1 LRVCMCASVWG
12 GFDVRGDIRFNVDVS
27 LVGQQ
32 RVDIRKTVGISGKH
46 QRRPARSENKQ
57 SAALRRCCAQ
67 DAMPEDCKRIGDR
80 LRQPTR
86 RQRCVRCAVGRVVH
100 RHLQRQLASA
110 LFSSSSSTIAPFF
123 GRLRDTPEENSIGG
137 TAQHC
142 FGAYLTRQCWQSAVR
157 RDTRSHGNTRGSTAL
172 SPSRTDAL
180 LPLA

>member
-1 LRVCMCASVWG
+1 MRVCMCARVWG

-57 SAALRRCCAQ
+57 SARCCAQ

-86 RQRCVRCAVGRVVH
+86 RQRRVRCAVGRVAN

-123 GRLRDTPEENSIGG
+123 GRLRGTPKKTSVGG
-137 TAQHC
+137 TALFRC
-142 FGAYLTRQCWQSAVR
+142 ISDSAVLAVR
-157 RDTRSHGNTRGSTAL
+157 RTAGHTL
-172 SPSRTDAL
+172 SW
-180 LPLA
+180 